1 MVAFVGG
8 GGNRHLRTGGDLAA
22 GNNRTTRS
30 IGGTQGKRTVR
41 RVGEGDGGLD
51 LLVLHLYRDRE
62 VRHGEGVEVGDTA
75 TGIGLKRSR
84 YRFGGRTR
92 AVNLRV
98 TGSHSVAVGGGDGN
112 RHLGAGMQGRRG
124 CEGLTVRRDR

>member
-1 MVAFVGG
+1 M
-8 GGNRHLRTGGDLAA
+8 
-22 GNNRTTRS
+22 
-30 IGGTQGKRTVR
+30 R

-51 LLVLHLYRDRE
+51 LLVLHLCRSRE
-62 VRHGEGVEVGDTA
+62 GGHGEG
-75 TGIGLKRSR
+75 IGVIGGGGRN
-84 YRFGGRTR
+84 RFGGRTR